1 MPCALSATP
10 AVARAGAALG
20 GEVCGD
26 AWRRMD
32 AACGCD
38 PWGRRWWNC
47 MALLV
52 PFSPCV
58 VCGPGRLSL
67 SLSLSLFSQTREEV
81 EEEESDAMQDAEIAC
96 ARRVG

>member
-10 AVARAGAALG
+10 AVARAGTALG

-32 AACGCD
+32 AECGCD

-67 SLSLSLFSQTREEV
+67 SLSLFSQTREEV

>member
-26 AWRRMD
+26 AWRRTD
-32 AACGCD
+32 AECGCD

-58 VCGPGRLSL
+58 VCGPVASH
-67 SLSLSLFSQTREEV
+67 V
-81 EEEESDAMQDAEIAC
+81 EGVGVSGDAYICYVYVRME
-96 ARRVG
+96 R